1 MADMAVALI
10 DDHYAD
16 MKTKLHSHQEW
27 ETTPL
32 HGSNI
37 EYAAID
43 AFVAYE
49 LYRMIRIMNYGH
61 RHLVQ
66 QAPPPPPPAVW
77 GQAPDDDSDD

>member
-37 EYAAID
+37 EYATID

-49 LYRMIRIMNYGH
+49 LYRIIRVMNHGQH
-61 RHLVQ
+61 HMLPA
-66 QAPPPPPPAVW
+66 APVW
-77 GQAPDDDSDD
+77 GQEVDDESGD